1 MVTVVQL
8 LLLLPPLPLLAV
20 DYCALCRAPGS
31 HTLCLYPEAGPSAA
45 CTGYVPAPLTAAEK
59 KALLD
64 THNGLRSRVALG
76 QGWSPNSTHDA
87 QPKAAN
93 MRQMYW
99 DDELASTAQRWADR
113 CDSFYTTRPHDEC
126 RDSPRFPVGQNV
138 VTTAYNFPLPKDVR
152 SRVREWYNEIDD
164 FDPSWVSSF
173 SFQPVEDRPTA
184 HYTQLVW
191 GWTYLLGCGRAVFH
205 ELINGELWMVERLV
219 CNYGPSGNFLGLPLY
234 EEGDPCSRCPNGT
247 RCSDAYPGLCQI
259 DENYNATTTPLP
271 PLWSFTTRPPGGST
285 SKSPAADGGG
295 STQRASVA
303 PSTTTQQ
310 ARPTTTEK
318 ARSSTEGTRPTTM
331 LRATTAPPAT
341 ETTTATTA
349 SYVGS
354 TESESATDEGT
365 TTEAVATTT
374 EPVTTEVVTT
384 EAAAENSIAE

>member
-31 HTLCLYPEAGPSAA
+31 HTLCLYPEAGPSAG
-45 CTGYVPAPLTAAEK
+45 CTGYVPAPLTAGEK

-152 SRVREWYNEIDD
+152 SRVREWYNEIED

-173 SFQPVEDRPTA
+173 SLQPVEDRPTA

-205 ELINGELWMVERLV
+205 EVGCPSVCTHCKCNAGTVQLFSSVNEMKTGGQSYQFVTIIEVRQLILSME
-219 CNYGPSGNFLGLPLY
+219 
-234 EEGDPCSRCPNGT
+234 
-247 RCSDAYPGLCQI
+247 DAVVI
-259 DENYNATTTPLP
+259 SIIEK
-271 PLWSFTTRPPGGST
+271 RST
-285 SKSPAADGGG
+285 VD
-295 STQRASVA
+295 
-303 PSTTTQQ
+303 
-310 ARPTTTEK
+310 
-318 ARSSTEGTRPTTM
+318 
-331 LRATTAPPAT
+331 
-341 ETTTATTA
+341 
-349 SYVGS
+349 
-354 TESESATDEGT
+354 TDKT
-365 TTEAVATTT
+365 W
-374 EPVTTEVVTT
+374 
-384 EAAAENSIAE
+384 